1 MLFTRKITLLLVF
14 ISMITFF
21 ACNKFPYAA
30 SNQIY
35 HQQQSLLIK
44 KLKESPGMQII
55 DQLPKAKDWVGTT
68 NFDLR
73 KPNFVVIHHTAQNS
87 CEQTLKT
94 FTLERTKVSA
104 HYVICKDGTIHH
116 MLNDYFRAWHG
127 GVAKWGNNTD
137 INSSSIGIE
146 LDNNGFEP
154 FDTAQINSL
163 LLLLAQLKE
172 TYKIPVNN
180 FIGHG
185 DIAPGRKVDPNVQ
198 FPWIQLA
205 KNGFG
210 AWFEPSLTDSLPIG
224 LSIPLAISMVGYDI
238 KDTNT
243 AILAFKRHFRQDST
257 ATMNDA
263 DKSVLSQLIKNK
275 LSH

>member
-1 MLFTRKITLLLVF
+1 MLFTRKINLLLVF
-14 ISMITFF
+14 ISTITII
-21 ACNKFPYAA
+21 ACNQFPYAA
-30 SNQIY
+30 SNKIY
-35 HQQQSLLIK
+35 RQQQSLLIK
-44 KLKESPGMQII
+44 KLKESPGIQII
-55 DQLPKAKDWVGTT
+55 DQLPKATDWVGTT

-73 KPNFVVIHHTAQNS
+73 KPNFVIIHHTAQNS
-87 CEQTLKT
+87 CAQTLKT

-154 FDTAQINSL
+154 FDSAQINSL
-163 LLLLAQLKE
+163 VLLLAQLKE

-210 AWFEPSLTDSLPIG
+210 AWFEPTLTDSLPTG
-224 LSIPLAISMVGYDI
+224 LSIPLALSMVGYDI
-238 KDTNT
+238 KDTST

-257 ATMNDA
+257 ATMNDT
-263 DKSVLSQLIKNK
+263 DKSVLAQLIKNK
-275 LSH
+275 LLH

>member
-1 MLFTRKITLLLVF
+1 MLLHKKTSTLLGVILLITL
-14 ISMITFF
+14 I
-21 ACNKFPYAA
+21 ACNHFPYAKTNRIYQHQR
-30 SNQIY
+30 SILVKQI
-35 HQQQSLLIK
+35 
-44 KLKESPGMQII
+44 KENPGIQII
-55 DQLPKAKDWVGTT
+55 DQLPKTNEWVGTT

-73 KPNFVVIHHTAQNS
+73 KPNFVIIHHTAQNS
-87 CEQTLKT
+87 CEQTLRT

-116 MLNDYFRAWHG
+116 MLNDYLRAWHG
-127 GVAKWGNNTD
+127 GLAKWGNNTD

-154 FDTAQINSL
+154 FDSAQINSL
-163 LLLLAQLKE
+163 LLLLAKLKE
-172 TYKIPVNN
+172 AYKIPANN

-185 DIAPGRKVDPNVQ
+185 DIAPARKVDPNIH
-198 FPWIQLA
+198 FPWTQLA
-205 KNGFG
+205 INGFG
-210 AWFEPSLTDSLPIG
+210 VWFEPTLTDSLPTGISIPMA
-224 LSIPLAISMVGYDI
+224 LSIVGYDI

-257 ATMNDA
+257 SAMEDR
-263 DKSVLSQLIKNK
+263 DKSVLAQLIKNK

>member
-1 MLFTRKITLLLVF
+1 MFFTRKLNVLVVF
-14 ISMITFF
+14 ILFITFL
-21 ACNKFPYAA
+21 ACNKFPYAE
-30 SNQIY
+30 SNKIY
-35 HQQQSLLIK
+35 RQQQSLLIK
-44 KLKESPGMQII
+44 KLKESPGIQTI
-55 DQLPKAKDWVGTT
+55 DQLTSAKEWVGTT

-73 KPNFVVIHHTAQNS
+73 KPNFVIIHHTAQNS
-87 CEQTLKT
+87 CEQTLRT

-116 MLNDYFRAWHG
+116 MLNDYLRAWHG

-154 FDTAQINSL
+154 FDSAQINSL
-163 LLLLAQLKE
+163 ILLLAKLKDA
-172 TYKIPVNN
+172 YKIPVNN

-185 DIAPGRKVDPNVQ
+185 DIAPGRKVDPNIQ
-198 FPWIQLA
+198 FPWSQLA
-205 KNGFG
+205 LNGFG
-210 AWFEPSLTDSLPIG
+210 AWYEPTLTDTLPAG
-224 LSIPLAISMVGYDI
+224 LSVPLALSMVGYDI
-238 KDTNT
+238 KDSNN

-257 ATMNDA
+257 ANINES

-275 LSH
+275 LTH

>member
-1 MLFTRKITLLLVF
+1 MLFTRKLNVLFVLILF
-14 ISMITFF
+14 ITFF
-21 ACNKFPYAA
+21 ACNKFPYAE
-30 SNQIY
+30 SNKIY
-35 HQQQSLLIK
+35 HQQQSLLLKKIK
-44 KLKESPGMQII
+44 ENPGIQTI
-55 DQLPKAKDWVGTT
+55 DQLPKATEWVGTT

-73 KPNFVVIHHTAQNS
+73 KPNFVIIHHTAQNS
-87 CEQTLKT
+87 CEQTLRT

-154 FDTAQINSL
+154 FDSAQINSL
-163 LLLLAQLKE
+163 ILLLAKLKE
-172 TYKIPVNN
+172 NYKIPVNN

-185 DIAPGRKVDPNVQ
+185 DIAPGRKVDPNIQ
-198 FPWIQLA
+198 FPWAQLA
-205 KNGFG
+205 LNGFG
-210 AWFEPSLTDSLPIG
+210 AWYEPNLTDSLPAG
-224 LSIPLAISMVGYDI
+224 LSVPLALSMIGYDI
-238 KDTNT
+238 KDTNN

-257 ATMNDA
+257 ANITES

-275 LSH
+275 LTH